1 MPGPEQP
8 PELPQGIRIG
18 RHRFSAGKLI
28 VASIAGVALML
39 GIGFL
44 ISLASNAKH
53 VNPPCR
59 EMEPFSLAENETRV
73 FTLNDGSRA
82 VVAVTSADSSSWA
95 GTLMVG
101 EQVDSVR
108 FSLYRTEDWH
118 DFRVT
123 MLESM
128 TLGSRPTLTLVA
140 SDCTWPSGTK

>member
-1 MPGPEQP
+1 MSSSEEP
-8 PELPQGIRIG
+8 PEHPQGIRIG
-18 RHRFSAGKLI
+18 RHWFSAEKLI

-44 ISLASNAKH
+44 ISLTSHKTQ

-59 EMEPFSLAENETRV
+59 EMESFSLAEKETQA
-73 FTLNDGSRA
+73 FMLKDGSRA
-82 VVAVTSADSSSWA
+82 VVGVTSADPSSGA

-108 FSLYRTEDWH
+108 FSLYRGEEWH

-123 MLESM
+123 MVGSKA
-128 TLGSRPTLTLVA
+128 LGSRPALIFVA
-140 SDCTWPSGTK
+140 SDCSKGP

>member
-1 MPGPEQP
+1 MSSTEEPPGRF
-8 PELPQGIRIG
+8 GNIRVG
-18 RHRFSAGKLI
+18 RHWLPVELVVVGSIVG
-28 VASIAGVALML
+28 VASIL

-44 ISLASNAKH
+44 ISLKSNAKQ
-53 VNPPCR
+53 VNPLCP
-59 EMEPFSLAENETRV
+59 EIASFSLAENETRV

-82 VVAVTSADSSSWA
+82 VVEVTSADSSSSA

-140 SDCTWPSGTK
+140 SDCTSPSGTK